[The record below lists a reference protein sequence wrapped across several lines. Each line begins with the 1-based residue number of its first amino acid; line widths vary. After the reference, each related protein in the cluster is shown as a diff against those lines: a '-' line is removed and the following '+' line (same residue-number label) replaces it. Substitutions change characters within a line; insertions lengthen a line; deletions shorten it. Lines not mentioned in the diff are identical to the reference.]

1 MPTTKT
7 IRSYP
12 ETWSRL
18 LSTRDVA
25 AAIEA
30 LHEKAFDRFS
40 AVFELPEHNLVVPPE
55 MRLRDAWRAVVRP
68 HVVEQFRLQRECDD
82 AQHRE
87 QVALR
92 ERERLANALLH
103 VERERDQFANALRAE
118 QRLCASWRAQ
128 SELAAKQLRASETR
142 IDAPT
147 PAILSEHVRDLIWRV
162 RLRLGGHPGSGNL
175 ASGAH
180 DTKLVDDI
188 DAMLGALANAPAP
201 KDPLMRVCVVGLV
214 TDAEGRILLIFNP
227 KRGGWELPG
236 GKLHGGEAWRDGLR
250 RELREE
256 TGLDVALDN
265 GPPYA
270 VVDGVPLP
278 GASYSSI
285 IIVAHGMADGAPTPG
300 DDASEARWFAPADL
314 PVADLS
320 RIGSASVV
328 RDWLLVQSSATCYA
342 STPTENEVQARVDEL
357 LTGPRRAV
365 FDCDGARLREILR
378 SWLASDKAAE
388 RLAVP
393 APMPAPS
400 SRAEAAR
407 NEYLRR
413 TGLLFSY
420 DDGVWEDVIGAVDAY
435 VCQHS
440 LNRRARDAFRV
451 LAENIDRGVVSDGV
465 YHAFVMASQAVHAAL
480 AGGMA
485 HATTGGD
492 EAMK

>member
-1 MPTTKT
+1 MIPPFIELDARDTNAQDLLWQYAQRRKQDDLKL
-7 IRSYP
+7 S
-12 ETWSRL
+12 ETLEQAL
-18 LSTRDVA
+18 LGAGYAPPSFYNVDA
-25 AAIEA
+25 EIDAAIERMLNMPGPVIMTSHVA
-30 LHEKAFDRFS
+30 DILRPYVLSCAR
-40 AVFELPEHNLVVPPE
+40 VPG
-55 MRLRDAWRAVVRP
+55 L
-68 HVVEQFRLQRECDD
+68 EQANREARQECND

-103 VERERDQFANALRAE
+103 AERERDQFANALRVE
-118 QRLCASWRAQ
+118 QRLCASWRSQA
-128 SELAAKQLRASETR
+128 ELAAAQLLDSEAR
-142 IDAPT
+142 IDALT
-147 PAILSEHVRDLIWRV
+147 
-162 RLRLGGHPGSGNL
+162 
-175 ASGAH
+175 
-180 DTKLVDDI
+180 
-188 DAMLGALANAPAP
+188 P

-256 TGLDVALDN
+256 TGLDVALDS
-265 GPPYA
+265 GAPHA
-270 VVDGVPLP
+270 VVDGVPFP

-285 IIVAHGMADGAPTPG
+285 IVVAHGMADGPTTPG

-320 RIGSASVV
+320 RIDSASVV
-328 RDWLLVQSSATCYA
+328 RDWLLVQSSATCCA

-365 FDCDGARLREILR
+365 FDCDGARLREVLR
-378 SWLASDKAAE
+378 SWLASDKALE
-388 RLAVP
+388 RVAAP
-393 APMPAPS
+393 APLPDPS

-407 NEYLRR
+407 NEYLRQ

-420 DDGVWEDVIGAVDAY
+420 DDRVWEAVIGAVDAY

-465 YHAFVMASQAVHAAL
+465 YHALVMASEAVHAAL
-480 AGGMA
+480 AGGGRGA
-485 HATTGGD
+485 KD
-492 EAMK
+492 EQAEHMSKVNP

>member
-1 MPTTKT
+1 MLPPNLTSWMQMPTTKT

-55 MRLRDAWRAVVRP
+55 MRIRDAWRAVVRP

-103 VERERDQFANALRAE
+103 AERERDQFANALRVE
-118 QRLCASWRAQ
+118 QRLCASWRSQAEIAAAQ
-128 SELAAKQLRASETR
+128 LLDSEAR
-142 IDAPT
+142 IDALT
-147 PAILSEHVRDLIWRV
+147 
-162 RLRLGGHPGSGNL
+162 
-175 ASGAH
+175 
-180 DTKLVDDI
+180 
-188 DAMLGALANAPAP
+188 P

-250 RELREE
+250 RDLREE
-256 TGLDVALDN
+256 TGIDVALDN

-328 RDWLLVQSSATCYA
+328 RDWLLVQSSATCCA

-378 SWLASDKAAE
+378 SWLASDKALGRVA
-388 RLAVP
+388 AT
-393 APMPAPS
+393 APLPDPS

-407 NEYLRR
+407 NEYLRQ

-420 DDGVWEDVIGAVDAY
+420 DDRVWEAVIGAVDAY

-492 EAMK
+492 EATK